1 MRRGL
6 YKLVIVCDVE
16 QQKKKRAVGK
26 KGEEIEGNYTS
37 KGDGEDESD
46 GEQRSI
52 TRKKKKT
59 RDREEENER
68 KGGRHLV

>member
-1 MRRGL
+1 MTGNRERIKVDETGL

-16 QQKKKRAVGK
+16 QQNKKRAVRK

-37 KGDGEDESD
+37 KGDEEDESD

-52 TRKKKKT
+52 TRKKN
-59 RDREEENER
+59 RER
-68 KGGRHLV
+68 GRE